1 MLSRRSGDEMP
12 QEMVDNQEYGDE
24 TVITDGQI
32 DVIDGSYISVNH
44 VGHFYSLNQ
53 TFPDG
58 YTYY

>member
-1 MLSRRSGDEMP
+1 MP